1 MSAGVFD
8 PKRFDPKDPDPWLA
22 LYLDQSLPID
32 EVAKQALLVGNRSIS
47 RRWLFPI
54 SRPLIFVF
62 FIFVKILRG
71 LFPHWPNWNRA
82 LHELIYW
89 GLKTF
94 ASPEANTLILRHFTL
109 ATELLAFIKT
119 NAGPVDIDSWPLRPT
134 KLEDLRDNVFLQHDL
149 NIYNFIIQLN
159 ASLRAQGRDLEPVGQ
174 PDFSMISDEPI
185 VLAPM
190 PRGPL
195 NVIDVQ
201 TAVEA
206 YTPLY
211 ALFLP
216 REDFVR
222 AANSLQLDEVIAI
235 YIAKILGHRLS
246 PRIHEKRPS
255 PCAALHPAGR
265 LSADDAWPR
274 RRGAAWL
281 AAHNQA
287 PAGGRPADRPART
300 GLDLELM
307 TRFRAPWAI
316 APCTR

>member
-1 MSAGVFD
+1 MTAGANVFD
-8 PKRFDPKDPDPWLA
+8 PGRFDPKDPDPWLA

-32 EVAKQALLVGNRSIS
+32 EGAKQVLLIGNRSIS

-54 SRPLIFVF
+54 ARPLIFLF
-62 FIFVKILRG
+62 FILVKILLSPRR
-71 LFPHWPNWNRA
+71 PNLNRA

-89 GLKTF
+89 GLKNF
-94 ASPEANTLILRHFTL
+94 AAPEANALILRHFTI
-109 ATELLAFIKT
+109 ATELLAFIKA
-119 NAGPVDIDSWPLRPT
+119 NAGPVEIDSWPLRPM

-159 ASLRAQGRDLEPVGQ
+159 ASLRSQGRDLVPVGR

-185 VLAPM
+185 ALAPL
-190 PRGPL
+190 PQGPL

-216 REDFVR
+216 REDFIR

-235 YIAKILGHRLS
+235 YIAKILGTDYHLAFMKNGHPLVPLSTLQAGYRLMM
-246 PRIHEKRPS
+246 H
-255 PCAALHPAGR
+255 
-265 LSADDAWPR
+265 
-274 RRGAAWL
+274 
-281 AAHNQA
+281 
-287 PAGGRPADRPART
+287 
-300 GLDLELM
+300 GLDVEGLHGWLRVLKRRQGAGLPIDPRVP
-307 TRFRAPWAI
+307 TAGA
-316 APCTR
+316 

>member
-1 MSAGVFD
+1 MSANAFD
-8 PKRFDPKDPDPWLA
+8 PGRFDPENPDPWLA

-32 EVAKQALLVGNRSIS
+32 EGAKLALLNGNRSVS

-54 SRPLIFVF
+54 ARPLILAF
-62 FIFVKILRG
+62 FIVVKILRVIS
-71 LFPHWPNWNRA
+71 PRRPNWNGP

-89 GLKTF
+89 GLKNF

-109 ATELLAFIKT
+109 ATELLAFIKA
-119 NAGPVDIDSWPLRPT
+119 NAGPVHIDSWPLRPT
-134 KLEDLRDNVFLQHDL
+134 RLEDLRDNVFLQHDL

-159 ASLRAQGRDLEPVGQ
+159 QSLRAEARDLAPVAR
-174 PDFSMISDEPI
+174 PDFSMISDGPI
-185 VLAPM
+185 VLAPL
-190 PRGPL
+190 PHGPL

-235 YIAKILGHRLS
+235 YIAKILGTDYHLAFMKNGHPLVPLSTLEAGYRLMM
-246 PRIHEKRPS
+246 H
-255 PCAALHPAGR
+255 
-265 LSADDAWPR
+265 
-274 RRGAAWL
+274 
-281 AAHNQA
+281 
-287 PAGGRPADRPART
+287 
-300 GLDLELM
+300 GLDVEGLHGWLR
-307 TRFRAPWAI
+307 TLKRRQAAGLPIDPRAPPAV
-316 APCTR
+316 AVE

>member
-1 MSAGVFD
+1 MSANPFD
-8 PKRFDPKDPDPWLA
+8 PGRFDPSRFDPKDPDPWLA

-32 EVAKQALLVGNRSIS
+32 EGAKLALLNGNRSVS

-54 SRPLIFVF
+54 ARPLIFAF
-62 FIFVKILRG
+62 FIVVKILRA
-71 LFPHWPNWNRA
+71 LSPRWPNWNRP

-109 ATELLAFIKT
+109 ATELLGFIKA
-119 NAGPVDIDSWPLRPT
+119 NAGPVHIDSWPLRPT
-134 KLEDLRDNVFLQHDL
+134 RLEDLRDNVFLQHDL

-159 ASLRAQGRDLEPVGQ
+159 QSLRAEGRDLAPVAR
-174 PDFSMISDEPI
+174 PDFSMISDAPI
-185 VLAPM
+185 ALAPL
-190 PRGPL
+190 PHGPL

-201 TAVEA
+201 TAVES

-235 YIAKILGHRLS
+235 YIAKILGTDYHLAFMKNGHPLVPLSTLEAGYRLMM
-246 PRIHEKRPS
+246 H
-255 PCAALHPAGR
+255 
-265 LSADDAWPR
+265 
-274 RRGAAWL
+274 
-281 AAHNQA
+281 
-287 PAGGRPADRPART
+287 
-300 GLDLELM
+300 GLDVEGLHGWLRILKRRQAAGLPIDPRSP
-307 TRFRAPWAI
+307 TAVAVV
-316 APCTR
+316 

>member
-1 MSAGVFD
+1 MSANAFD
-8 PKRFDPKDPDPWLA
+8 PNRFDPENPDPWLA

-32 EVAKQALLVGNRSIS
+32 EGAKLALLNGNRSLS

-54 SRPLIFVF
+54 ARPLILAF
-62 FIFVKILRG
+62 FIVVKCLRVIS
-71 LFPHWPNWNRA
+71 PRRPNWNGP

-89 GLKTF
+89 GLKNF

-109 ATELLAFIKT
+109 ATELLGFIKA
-119 NAGPVDIDSWPLRPT
+119 NAGPVHIDSWPLRPT
-134 KLEDLRDNVFLQHDL
+134 RLEDLRDNVFLQHDL

-159 ASLRAQGRDLEPVGQ
+159 QSLRADGRDLTPVAR
-174 PDFSMISDEPI
+174 PDFSMISDTPI
-185 VLAPM
+185 ALAPL
-190 PRGPL
+190 PDGAL

-235 YIAKILGHRLS
+235 YIAKILGTDYHLAFMKNGHPLVPLSTMEAGYRLMM
-246 PRIHEKRPS
+246 H
-255 PCAALHPAGR
+255 
-265 LSADDAWPR
+265 
-274 RRGAAWL
+274 
-281 AAHNQA
+281 
-287 PAGGRPADRPART
+287 
-300 GLDLELM
+300 GLDVEGLHGWLR
-307 TRFRAPWAI
+307 TLKRRQAAGLPIDPRSPPAFAVV
-316 APCTR
+316 